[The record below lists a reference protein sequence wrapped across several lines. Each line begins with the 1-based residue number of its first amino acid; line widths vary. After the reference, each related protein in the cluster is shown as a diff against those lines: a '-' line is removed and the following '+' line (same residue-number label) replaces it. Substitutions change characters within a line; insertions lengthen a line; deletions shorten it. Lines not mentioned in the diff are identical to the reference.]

1 MVSANRLDCAKQ
13 YLEDAKM
20 LLRDGRW
27 NSAVGRAYY
36 ASYQAMWA
44 ALGDPEE
51 GNIWRHLAIIKH
63 FVRGYWFQPTH
74 PKNTPGLLEQLRFP
88 LRKLYLD
95 RIRSDY
101 DAAPLRED
109 SARKA
114 IETVEALLQEISE
127 RRREG

>member
-1 MVSANRLDCAKQ
+1 MQRCFFET
-13 YLEDAKM
+13 EDGTV
-20 LLRDGRW
+20 LWDGRIMPP
-27 NSAVGRAYY
+27 N
-36 ASYQAMWA
+36 QAMWA

-63 FVRGYWFQPTH
+63 FARGYWFQPTH
-74 PKNTPGLLEQLRFP
+74 PKNTTGLLEPLRFP

-114 IETVEALLQEISE
+114 IETVEALLQGIRE